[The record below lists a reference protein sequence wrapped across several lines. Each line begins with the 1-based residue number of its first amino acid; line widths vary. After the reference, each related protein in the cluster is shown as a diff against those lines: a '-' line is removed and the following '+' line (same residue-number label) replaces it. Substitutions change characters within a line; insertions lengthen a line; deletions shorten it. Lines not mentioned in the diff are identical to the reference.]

1 MKGSTTPK
9 QDLSKAE
16 KQLETAS
23 TKQSSKSA
31 TVPKQNPLDTYIDDY
46 FFDESY

>member
-9 QDLSKAE
+9 QDQSKA

-31 TVPKQNPLDTYIDDY
+31 TVPKQYPLDTYIDDY